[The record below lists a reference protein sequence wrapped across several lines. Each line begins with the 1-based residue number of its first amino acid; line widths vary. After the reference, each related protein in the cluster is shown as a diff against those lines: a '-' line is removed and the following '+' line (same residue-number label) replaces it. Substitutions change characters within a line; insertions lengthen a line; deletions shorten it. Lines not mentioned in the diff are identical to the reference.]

1 MNVVWKKQ
9 MFLPR
14 HLKDYHLRA
23 VAIMRSKCAL
33 TQNKG
38 SSEERKRCAHVADT
52 TEEQL
57 SVFPRQNQSVSESTA
72 EPTLPF
78 LTSREQY

>member
-14 HLKDYHLRA
+14 HLKDYHLHA
-23 VAIMRSKCAL
+23 VAIMRFKCAL
-33 TQNKG
+33 TQNRG
-38 SSEERKRCAHVADT
+38 RSEEKKRCAHAADT

-57 SVFPRQNQSVSESTA
+57 SVFPRQNQSVTM
-72 EPTLPF
+72 
-78 LTSREQY
+78 